1 MADTMDAINQMFDQD
16 YNEFRNSVND
26 ILIDKLQG
34 RIDNE
39 RIAVGQAIFADE
51 TEEDDIDPA
60 TQFEE
65 DEDISDEEV

>member
-1 MADTMDAINQMFDQD
+1 MDAINQMFDQD

-39 RIAVGQAIFADE
+39 RINVGQAIFVDE